1 LANFDEV
8 KLHVTAEGTDGFD
21 YESDTISYLAIQE
34 PGTEDPTDGSD
45 GETDNEQTGDGE
57 ETSQAGGMDTMV
69 IGGIIGLIVLLAI
82 AGVLGAMLLRGGRDE
97 QLPATDWGTETAFAT
112 PAAAAPPVAAAVAVA
127 PVANSVPDYTH
138 LTPGGQYVTGHA
150 GETVYLAPNGTAWTM
165 QADSSFIRTS

>member
-1 LANFDEV
+1 
-8 KLHVTAEGTDGFD
+8 
-21 YESDTISYLAIQE
+21 
-34 PGTEDPTDGSD
+34 
-45 GETDNEQTGDGE
+45 
-57 ETSQAGGMDTMV
+57 MV
-69 IGGIIGLIVLLAI
+69 IGGIIGLIVLLVI